1 VSPAYALP
9 ALPTPST
16 ADGCALSPSTDSGG
30 ATLSQAL
37 LDRLRPPQNA
47 QTLLPIDVL
56 WLALVISGA
65 GLDADD
71 GKVVELLKI

>member
-1 VSPAYALP
+1 MRPETFDKLR
-9 ALPTPST
+9 T
-16 ADGCALSPSTDSGG
+16 AALSQG
-30 ATLSQAL
+30 AARQAQT
-37 LDRLRPPQNA
+37 PQNA

-56 WLALVISGA
+56 WLALVIAGA

>member
-1 VSPAYALP
+1 MSPAYASP

-16 ADGCALSPSTDSGG
+16 ADGRALSPSTSSGR
-30 ATLSQAL
+30 ACRRAL
-37 LDRLRPPQNA
+37 LERLRPPQNA

-56 WLALVISGA
+56 WLALVIAGA

>member
-1 VSPAYALP
+1 VSPAYASP
-9 ALPTPST
+9 ARPTPST
-16 ADGCALSPSTDSGG
+16 AEGCALILSKGG
-30 ATLSQAL
+30 A
-37 LDRLRPPQNA
+37 RLAQPPENA

-56 WLALVISGA
+56 WLALVIAGA

>member
-1 VSPAYALP
+1 VSPAYASP

-16 ADGCALSPSTDSGG
+16 ADGCALSPSTNSRRRLVEG
-30 ATLSQAL
+30 AL

-56 WLALVISGA
+56 WLALVIAGA

-71 GKVVELLKI
+71 GKVVKLLKI

>member
-16 ADGCALSPSTDSGG
+16 ADGCALSPSTNSGRRPCRR
-30 ATLSQAL
+30 AL
-37 LDRLRPPQNA
+37 LDRLRPPQKA

-56 WLALVISGA
+56 WLALVIAGA